1 MGEDLTD
8 IGLLVRR
15 EMEARIAGPLIKAF
29 VLEFG
34 EVKTVKILE
43 DVIESLARENGS
55 QLAMV
60 IGGNTIEHLGKAFQ
74 LLSQDNI
81 LEQEIIEQDAT
92 KLYINC
98 TKCRFVD
105 MYDELDMPGLGY
117 LLSCNRDFAMTEGFN
132 PKIKLTR
139 TQTIME
145 GANYCDFRFHLEGG
159 E

>member
-1 MGEDLTD
+1 LTD
-8 IGLLVRR
+8 IGLLLRR
-15 EMEARIAGPLIKAF
+15 EMEAAVAGPLIKAF
-29 VLEFG
+29 VQEFG
-34 EVKTVKILE
+34 QAKTAKIVE
-43 DVIESLARENGS
+43 RVIQSLARKSGS

-60 IGGNTIEHLGKAFQ
+60 IGGNNIEYLAKAFQ

-81 LEQEIIEQDAT
+81 LEQEIIEQNST

-105 MYDELDMPGLGY
+105 MYDELDMPELGY

-145 GANYCDFRFHLEGG
+145 GANYCDFRFHFEGG